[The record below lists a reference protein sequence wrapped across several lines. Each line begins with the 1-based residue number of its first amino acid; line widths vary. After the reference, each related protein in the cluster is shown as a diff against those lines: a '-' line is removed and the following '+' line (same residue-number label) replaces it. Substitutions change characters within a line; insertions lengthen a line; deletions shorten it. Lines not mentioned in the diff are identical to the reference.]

1 MTTKG
6 HRPDR
11 VGDQIRIELGN
22 LLTREVHDPGVGF
35 VTLTRVQVSADLQQ
49 ARVYFTVLGDAAA
62 RRNTERAL
70 RRAVPFLRRQIGR
83 RLRLRRVPEFTF
95 VYDESVSGQDRVERL
110 LRELQEQEPGIVQD
124 GPVEDV
130 LSHEEVEDV
139 GSHEED
145 EDDGKP

>member
-11 VGDQIRIELGN
+11 VGDQIRIELGD

-49 ARVYFTVLGDAAA
+49 AKVYFTALGDAAA

-110 LRELQEQEPGIVQD
+110 LRELQEQQPGIVQD
-124 GPVEDV
+124 GAVEDV
-130 LSHEEVEDV
+130 IGHEEVEDV

>member
-49 ARVYFTVLGDAAA
+49 ARVYFTALGDAAA